1 MRKFGFKGK
10 AFNANEQLTFMKLM
24 IVGICGSP
32 RDQATEHVLKE
43 ALQMLGEKGFETRFW
58 TVRGKWVDFCAH
70 CDYCLKNKECVV
82 QDDVQEL
89 YTLLTEANGIIFA
102 TPVYNGGVSA
112 QTKALM
118 DRTRAL
124 VAADKNVFKGKIG
137 MGIVV
142 GGDRNGGQE
151 FALMQIHTFYIING
165 MIPVG
170 GGFFGAN
177 LGATFW
183 SKDTL
188 DGVKLDEEGFRS
200 LKKTVKRFAACM
212 EKYGEK

>member
-1 MRKFGFKGK
+1 M
-10 AFNANEQLTFMKLM
+10 LV
-24 IVGICGSP
+24 VGICGSP
-32 RDQATEHVLKE
+32 REQATEHVLKE
-43 ALQMLGEKGFETRFW
+43 ALRMLAEQGFETRFW
-58 TVRGKWVDFCAH
+58 TVKGKWVDYCAH

-89 YTLLTEANGIIFA
+89 YALLVEAQGIIFA
-102 TPVYNGGVSA
+102 SPVYNGGVSA
-112 QTKALM
+112 QTKAVM
-118 DRTRAL
+118 DRMRAV
-124 VAADKNVFKGKIG
+124 VASDKNFFRGKVG

-142 GGDRNGGQE
+142 GGDRAGGQE
-151 FALMQIHTFYIING
+151 FALMQIHAFYIIQG

-188 DGVKLDEEGFRS
+188 EGVLADEEGFRS
-200 LKKTVKRFAACM
+200 LRKTVKKFGAFLER
-212 EKYGEK
+212 YGQESKK

>member
-1 MRKFGFKGK
+1 
-10 AFNANEQLTFMKLM
+10 M
-24 IVGICGSP
+24 IIGICGSP
-32 RDQATEHVLKE
+32 RKQATEYVLE
-43 ALQMLGEKGFETRFW
+43 QALSMLQEKGLETKLW
-58 TVRGKWVDFCAH
+58 SVHGKWVDYCAH

-89 YTLLTEANGIIFA
+89 YALLTGAQGIIFA
-102 TPVYNGGVSA
+102 SPVYNGGVSA
-112 QTKALM
+112 QTKAVM
-118 DRTRAL
+118 DRMRAV
-124 VAADKNVFKGKIG
+124 VASDKNFFKGKIG
-137 MGIVV
+137 MGIVT

-151 FALMQIHTFYIING
+151 FALMQIHNFFIING

-188 DGVKLDEEGFRS
+188 EGVKLDEEGFRS
-200 LKKTVKRFAACM
+200 LKKTTKRFA
-212 EKYGEK
+212 EFVDIYIKK

>member
-1 MRKFGFKGK
+1 
-10 AFNANEQLTFMKLM
+10 M

-32 RDQATEHVLKE
+32 RDQATEYVLKE
-43 ALQMLGEKGFETRFW
+43 ALRMLHEKGLETKFW
-58 TVRGKWVDFCAH
+58 GVKGKWVEYCAH
-70 CDYCLKNKECVV
+70 CDYCLENKECVV
-82 QDDVQEL
+82 QDDMQEL
-89 YTLLTEANGIIFA
+89 YVLLTEAKGIIFA

-112 QTKALM
+112 QTKAMM

-137 MGIVV
+137 MGIAV

-165 MIPVG
+165 MMPVG

-177 LGATFW
+177 LGATLW

-188 DGVKLDEEGFRS
+188 DGVKADEEGLRS
-200 LKKTVKRFAACM
+200 LRKTVKKFAAYFVEPS
-212 EKYGEK
+212 EK